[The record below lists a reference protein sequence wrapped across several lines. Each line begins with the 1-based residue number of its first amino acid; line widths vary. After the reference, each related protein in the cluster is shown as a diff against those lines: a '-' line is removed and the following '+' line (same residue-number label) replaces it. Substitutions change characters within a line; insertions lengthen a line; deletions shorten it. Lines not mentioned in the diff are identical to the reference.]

1 MKQSKAKQ
9 KKSMEKHDAQKKNC
23 PTNVKLERVGV

>member
-9 KKSMEKHDAQKKNC
+9 NNSMEKHDAKTICQ
-23 PTNVKLERVGV
+23 TNVKLERVGV